1 MRRQTLL
8 FNQQSISKL
17 ENLKELYMK
26 LLSDREYA
34 DADLQRDSE
43 EEDWEDESEE
53 PLEEDKEIKR
63 EYLVM

>member
-8 FNQQSISKL
+8 FNQKSISKL

>member
-1 MRRQTLL
+1 MRRQHLL